1 MGLALIAASA
11 LYAYE
16 VFHARPRMAYLGV
29 PRATDWKQ
37 PRTWTHV
44 LRNHGFMLG
53 YSELR
58 GNPLWVTFALRQ
70 AAHTGATHRRPGHFS
85 ADWRNLTRI
94 SPEDYTR
101 SGYDRGHMAP
111 NHAMDLLFSRPGQL
125 DSFLMTNVVPQK
137 PELNRKLWERLEEAE
152 FDHFARLFDP
162 VWVVTGPLFDA
173 RTERLKSAFRVE
185 IPDAFF
191 RIYAAP
197 GASSEPRLLA
207 FVMPQDAP
215 GNAPL
220 DRFLT
225 SVDTIE
231 ALSGL
236 DFFHEL
242 EDAEEERLEAAIA
255 ADPWGPQEVAR
266 LPGRFASKHRRQT
279 PASSSTEP

>member
-1 MGLALIAASA
+1 MIAAA
-11 LYAYE
+11 AGYAYE
-16 VFHARPRMAYLGV
+16 VFLARPRMAYLGV
-29 PRATDWKQ
+29 PRATDWKRPQ
-37 PRTWTHV
+37 TWTHV

-58 GNPLWVTFALRQ
+58 GNPLWVIFTLRPVS
-70 AAHTGATHRRPGHFS
+70 HGGETHPRPRHFRT
-85 ADWRNLTRI
+85 DWRNLTRV
-94 SPEDYTR
+94 SPDDYTR

-111 NHAMDLLFSRPGQL
+111 NHAMDLLFGRPGQL

-152 FDHFARLFDP
+152 LDHFTRLFDP

-197 GASSEPRLLA
+197 TASGAPRLLA
-207 FVMPQDAP
+207 FIVPQDAP
-215 GNAPL
+215 ANAPL
-220 DRFLT
+220 DRFLA
-225 SVDTIE
+225 SVDTVE

-242 EDAEEERLEAAIA
+242 EDAAEADLEAEIA
-255 ADPWGPQEVAR
+255 SQPWGLQELAR
-266 LPGRFASKHRRQT
+266 LPGRLSSSRHRR
-279 PASSSTEP
+279 PPPPPDHE